1 MAGTQ
6 DATYNPIMDQNLPDM
21 MRIVIVAFVGDDDK
35 RMLALLASIHVD
47 GTDGQ
52 MTYRQIAKQTG
63 IGVMTVVRDRRE
75 FVRRMAKAEKLV
87 PREKWKSLMMVE

>member
-1 MAGTQ
+1 MEETQ
-6 DATYNPIMDQNLPDM
+6 DAPYDPLMDQNLPDM
-21 MRIVIVAFVGDDDK
+21 MRIVIVAFVGDDEK

-47 GTDGQ
+47 GSEGT

-63 IGVMTVVRDRRE
+63 VGVMTVVRDRRE

-87 PREKWKSLMMVE
+87 PRERWKSLMMVE